1 MHVRNVDSL
10 HINGHSCASKNPWS
24 QKLIKY
30 EESSRECNQPHCEK
44 CMGFT
49 YQRGRG
55 VHLSRTHNSV
65 AQSHYFFLWRRP
77 DKTDIPEV
85 IWADKRIFRAPA
97 PRESSIIFHDLA
109 FMLQKHVCSQNSAAN
124 GALHTVF
131 KSFRNIFTG
140 FSGKDKRV
148 HRLPRVQK

>member
-1 MHVRNVDSL
+1 MATLVQVKTHGARSWLNMKNHPENVIS
-10 HINGHSCASKNPWS
+10 HIVKNAWGS
-24 QKLIKY
+24 HT
-30 EESSRECNQPHCEK
+30 REDVVCISAEHTTAWP
-44 CMGFT
+44 
-49 YQRGRG
+49 
-55 VHLSRTHNSV
+55 SPII
-65 AQSHYFFLWRRP
+65 FFLWRRP